1 MYYRSDFQEINSFET
16 KLPEYLALKVTKLS
30 VFKPDETQ
38 TCLVEDLNLE
48 LSKKKNLLI
57 IGRSS
62 SGKTSLMRVMAN
74 LWPKISGK
82 FQLQSN
88 HPYFMPQNS
97 YFCQNEEF
105 TLRQQIQFPDLEPD
119 LSREEELKSLISNH
133 GLSHLLEASENNL
146 DVVPYKNWVKK
157 LSPGERQTLAFLRL
171 FYHKPEIAF
180 LDEASS
186 ALCVEAEAKLYQE
199 SANYGIQLI
208 SCGHRPTLNDYHHVI
223 LTIGLPNNGW
233 NLTENLNC
241 KLAVV

>member
-1 MYYRSDFQEINSFET
+1 
-16 KLPEYLALKVTKLS
+16 
-30 VFKPDETQ
+30 
-38 TCLVEDLNLE
+38 
-48 LSKKKNLLI
+48 
-57 IGRSS
+57 
-62 SGKTSLMRVMAN
+62 MAN